1 MPSEVHLYRAQKW
14 DLTRLAVAAVAS
26 SVFFSFPMLL
36 VPARSADTADTRT
49 PSVTVS
55 EQITVAGVSAPVATA
70 NPPQTGTTEP
80 LHTDVVAV
88 VTSTALA
95 RITRPTV
102 ATSEKTSIRPVQ
114 LRARANAPATP
125 ATQSAT
131 LSRRLARFIAGDGRY
146 GPKPFPTVTT
156 SGM

>member
-1 MPSEVHLYRAQKW
+1 MPSEVHLSRAQKW

-36 VPARSADTADTRT
+36 VPASSADSAYRRT

-55 EQITVAGVSAPVATA
+55 EQITVAGVSEPMATA

-80 LHTDVVAV
+80 LHTVVVAV

-95 RITRPTV
+95 RITTPTV
-102 ATSEKTSIRPVQ
+102 ATSEKTAIRPAQ
-114 LRARANAPATP
+114 LRARANAPVTAP
-125 ATQSAT
+125 AQSAT
-131 LSRRLARFIAGDGRY
+131 LSRRLARFIAGDGKY
-146 GPKPFPTVTT
+146 GPKPFPTLTT

>member
-1 MPSEVHLYRAQKW
+1 MPSEVHLSRAQKW
-14 DLTRLAVAAVAS
+14 DLTRFAVAAVAS
-26 SVFFSFPMLL
+26 SVFFSLPMLL
-36 VPARSADTADTRT
+36 VPARSADSGDTRT

-55 EQITVAGVSAPVATA
+55 EQITVAGVSEPTATP

-114 LRARANAPATP
+114 LRARANAPVTAP
-125 ATQSAT
+125 TQSAT
-131 LSRRLARFIAGDGRY
+131 LSRRLARFIAGDGKY
-146 GPKPFPTVTT
+146 GPKPFPTLTA